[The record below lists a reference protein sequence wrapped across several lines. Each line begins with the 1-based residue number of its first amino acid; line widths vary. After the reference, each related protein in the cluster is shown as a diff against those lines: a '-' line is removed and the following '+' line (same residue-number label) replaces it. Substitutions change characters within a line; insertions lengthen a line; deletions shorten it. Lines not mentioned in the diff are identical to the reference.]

1 MGGRAQGFSYAEV
14 AVRARGSSYAEVA
27 GRATPLGAFVV
38 RERGVPPR
46 GGRRDGDTPRE
57 DDPRAGADGVR
68 GSADPAGMDAAADKA
83 TAHRSRSAEPAGT
96 DAGADAPTAHRN
108 GSAERAGADAAAEG
122 PTARRNGSAERDGAD
137 ADASAADLRGSAEQ
151 PVEAGAASGPDGA
164 AADLAEDTDLED
176 LGDRIATLAA
186 HISAAEY
193 RLLVMLAEFDRR
205 AGWRDAGH
213 RTCAAWLAHRI
224 GLGTGA
230 ARQRVRV
237 ARALE
242 SLPLISATMERG
254 KLSFSK
260 EIGPYCPSLREWSA
274 R

>member
-1 MGGRAQGFSYAEV
+1 MGGRAQGFGYAEV
-14 AVRARGSSYAEVA
+14 AVRARGSSYAEMA
-27 GRATPLGAFVV
+27 GRATPPGSFVV
-38 RERGVPPR
+38 RERRVPPR
-46 GGRRDGDTPRE
+46 GGRRDGDAPRE
-57 DDPRAGADGVR
+57 DDPRADVNDGGSR
-68 GSADPAGMDAAADKA
+68 G
-83 TAHRSRSAEPAGT
+83 SAEPAGT
-96 DAGADAPTAHRN
+96 DAAADTATAPRNGSAEPAGADAAVDAPTAHRN
-108 GSAERAGADAAAEG
+108 DSAE
-122 PTARRNGSAERDGAD
+122 P
-137 ADASAADLRGSAEQ
+137 
-151 PVEAGAASGPDGA
+151 PVEAGTASGPDGA

-205 AGWRDAGH
+205 AGWRAAGH

-242 SLPLISATMERG
+242 TLPLTSATMARG
-254 KLSFSK
+254 ELSFSK